1 MNRLKLLA
9 AAMLLAA
16 PIACGDEVPPPPPTG
31 SIDGLVSIEG
41 QGIDA
46 VSVTLSNGASATTAN
61 GGMFRFD
68 GVEAGA
74 YTVTIGNYPADASFD
89 QTSAA
94 ATISTDGETVTVNFP
109 GTFIR
114 TSSIMGTVTV
124 ENEGL
129 VGVTV
134 KLSGTGESETL
145 TDGNGQYAF
154 AGLRAGNYTI
164 EISGFD
170 DEDVSF
176 GSSSSAATL
185 AVGESK
191 VVIFEGTYL
200 RTSGILGQITADNQP
215 QEAVTV
221 SLQGRGENRSMTT
234 NSAGQYSF
242 DGLRSGDYA
251 IGISGYNTDEV
262 SFDVTSK
269 TVTVAYGET
278 ATLPFEGT
286 LLRTA
291 GIMGTVTVEGVGPIE
306 DVTVT
311 IQGNGETKSMPTNSA
326 GMYSFN
332 RLHAGD
338 YSVTISGFDDDE
350 YGFDVTTATVTVA
363 LQDTETV
370 AFGGIMLRTAGISG
384 EVTVGDDDAPL
395 SGVTVTVS
403 GGPKDEEHSATTH
416 SDGTY
421 LVENLHAGD
430 YSVVISGYDTR
441 EYGFDPTTETVS
453 VGLRETLE
461 VAFQGELLRTAGV
474 SGRVSVG
481 GMGIPGVTVT
491 LTGEEDRDP
500 ENTNAD
506 GQFGFSGLAAGDY
519 TLTISEYD
527 AVEYAFEPTRE
538 FELELDESEIE
549 NFTGRALRTATV
561 MGYVTVEDAPL
572 PGIGVTLIMG
582 VGTSGEIVGAMPTG
596 ETGGYTFGPLL
607 AGDYQVRIGEYA
619 DEYDFAAGD
628 MQVTAVMTDSTATVN
643 FAATI
648 IRTASVSGRVTIDG
662 DPMKDVTVT
671 LTGDHAPDDN
681 SRMTGDYGMYEF
693 DDLRKGDY
701 TLTIS
706 GYDAVDYHFEPT
718 GESFA
723 LELGGSEIKNFTGK
737 ALRTATV
744 MGYVTVEDA
753 PLPGIGVTLIKV
765 VSATSGE
772 IVGAMATGAD
782 GGYAFG
788 PLLAGAYQVRI
799 GEYDDEYDFEAGDMQ
814 VTAVMTDSTATV
826 NFAATIIRTA
836 MVSGMVT
843 IDGDPMKD
851 VTVTIDGD
859 HAPASPDN
867 SMMTG
872 DDGEYS
878 FGELRKGAYTV
889 TMTNPD
895 DNAYSFP
902 TVATPV
908 NLGVGQEQPG
918 ISFAGTRLKRA
929 SISGQVHAAGD
940 PVANVTVMLSGHA
953 DGEDVTD
960 ANGEYNFPGLAVGSY
975 MVTISGWAEAA
986 YIFDAPASDA
996 VIVNNDD
1003 FLIVD
1008 FEGTH
1013 TKTASISGMLFLDEV
1028 TRDLMHTDG
1037 EPVLDLTNEI
1047 AALQAAGLLPEIVTG
1062 LPLTLLGPNLGESTL
1077 IFANADGTYEFPGLQ
1092 AGSYAISV
1100 SFDEELDEAGTT
1112 VEGLLARAGYEYTGL
1127 SLIDVAVEAGEP
1139 NTDNN
1144 LPFEITKQTIN
1155 VSAVMGTP
1163 DAPTET
1169 IVPGVV
1175 LALYPTAEDADKG
1188 ENALGTK
1195 TTGENGVATFDFLRE
1210 DDDGPGGE
1218 DNDHLVFAKVTD
1230 TGDDDLAFS
1239 DNEDIEIQYAATDRV
1254 SNALAAARLVN
1265 IKVNFQWEV
1274 MSNADAEDGNEPLG
1288 GWVADDEMGE
1298 TDASGLATYSGW
1310 ITSVEA
1316 IAGASYDVMLA
1327 EEQDDSV
1334 TGKEKWGQSDA
1345 LKHDHNHLALPAD
1358 NTSAMNHYGPIY
1370 VTWTTQSL
1378 TLGVY
1383 READDVEGFTDY
1395 QSELAGGD
1403 HRPHSEVGRAMTV
1416 ELLARESGT
1425 NRLRRHKWDVDE
1437 ETGEYGKEGYAS
1449 FDANGMVT
1457 FTGIDAD
1464 VELTVRYRA
1473 GADREQMDYGYDEI
1487 ETFGGDLDHGVTLG
1501 AFGAMG
1507 GAGPEVRMCSAS
1519 DDTNA
1524 DATSDEWS
1532 DEWCATFAYQWN
1544 TGTVY
1549 GTVGSERGHKVTV
1562 EPETGHG
1569 AIGDEDKTDSRGAYS
1584 IGDLQDGVYTATAAS
1599 GDDDYQLLTPAE
1611 VESFALYHNEA
1622 CWAATNPDPARGDER
1637 PDSCAD
1643 DEVDVGDD
1651 DGTTTWAYVNGYEHD
1666 WETGRLGHSIKGY
1679 VANDGQDGEDR
1690 DNLLRGD
1697 ESKADIT
1704 MTLRKGTDVVG
1715 TAETNARGLYSFDD
1729 LAEGDNYT
1737 VSAGSG
1743 TNYRAIHA
1751 IEEDDGVWD
1760 FVTSKTAK
1768 AEDYTLSPDE
1778 ADLDKPYWERRYS
1791 AGGAMGQ
1798 PTTTVG
1804 TGTNSDKYYNFALV
1818 YTDGEVSGS
1827 VNNISGSSADIDL
1840 VFSSP
1845 VPFEDDKELTTT
1857 NSRGD
1862 FETGGLMEA
1871 IGYSVVIEDR
1881 GFAAP
1886 CMDGNDP
1893 DDDAPLSDHD
1903 GIADTPEQ
1911 CTKAE
1916 TTLMAD
1922 IEGEND
1928 HESLGTLHV
1937 YSTMASAADELT
1949 ALEVM
1954 GVTEIGGTAGEMAV
1968 YTVAV
1973 QDDEDGTNDGDVVIE
1988 VSVTYG
1994 AASVLVA
2001 ATASPGAGA
2010 RVMKG
2015 TSPCPGGRCTLDYHA
2030 TGGSTNVDTEA
2041 ARTTTITVMVTAENS
2056 YNDHAYTF
2064 DVTRTNPHGYGITA
2078 EDVFVDDDAS
2088 SGTFGTTT
2096 DEKLEVQTETGATTA
2111 DIRFNL
2117 EELGADSDTFCAQD
2131 VEVRRHNDD
2140 VLITPNSQT
2149 DGDTCANNQY
2159 TLSAA
2164 VDGTVYRVTIFSE
2177 DGEDEDYYL
2186 NLSRG

>member
-1 MNRLKLLA
+1 M
-9 AAMLLAA
+9 
-16 PIACGDEVPPPPPTG
+16 
-31 SIDGLVSIEG
+31 
-41 QGIDA
+41 
-46 VSVTLSNGASATTAN
+46 
-61 GGMFRFD
+61 
-68 GVEAGA
+68 
-74 YTVTIGNYPADASFD
+74 
-89 QTSAA
+89 
-94 ATISTDGETVTVNFP
+94 
-109 GTFIR
+109 
-114 TSSIMGTVTV
+114 
-124 ENEGL
+124 
-129 VGVTV
+129 
-134 KLSGTGESETL
+134 
-145 TDGNGQYAF
+145 
-154 AGLRAGNYTI
+154 
-164 EISGFD
+164 
-170 DEDVSF
+170 SF
-176 GSSSSAATL
+176 GSSSSAVTVP
-185 AVGESK
+185 VGESK
-191 VVIFEGTYL
+191 VVSFEGTYL
-200 RTSGILGQITADNQP
+200 RTSGILGQITAGNQP
-215 QEAVTV
+215 QEGVTV

-234 NSAGQYSF
+234 NSAGQYAF
-242 DGLRSGDYA
+242 DELRSGDYA
-251 IGISGYNTDEV
+251 IGISGYNTDEM
-262 SFDVTSK
+262 SFDVTSR
-269 TVTVAYGET
+269 TVTVAHGET
-278 ATLPFEGT
+278 ANIPFEGT

-291 GIMGTVTVEGVGPIE
+291 GIMGTVSVEGVGPIA

-311 IQGNGETKSMPTNSA
+311 IQGNGETHEDETNNA

-350 YGFDVTTATVTVA
+350 YGFDATTATVTVA

-370 AFGGIMLRTAGISG
+370 AFDGIMLRTAGISG

-403 GGPKDEEHSATTH
+403 GGPRDEEHSRTTD
-416 SDGTY
+416 SDGVY

-441 EYGFDPTTETVS
+441 EYGFEPTTETVS

-474 SGRVSVG
+474 SGRVSVNE
-481 GMGIPGVTVT
+481 MGIPGVTVT
-491 LTGEEDRDP
+491 LTGEEDREP
-500 ENTNAD
+500 ETTNAD
-506 GQFGFSGLAAGDY
+506 GQFGFTGLAAGDY
-519 TLTISEYD
+519 TLTISGYD

-538 FELELDESEIE
+538 FELELDESAIK
-549 NFTGRALRTATV
+549 NFTGRALRTAGV
-561 MGYVTVEDAPL
+561 MGYVTVEGAPL
-572 PGIGVTLIMG
+572 PGIDVTLTKG
-582 VGTSGEIVGAMPTG
+582 VGTSGEIVGAMATG

-607 AGDYQVRIGEYA
+607 AGAYQVSIAGYA
-619 DEYDFAAGD
+619 DEHDFAAGD
-628 MQVTAVMTDSTATVN
+628 MQGTAVMTDSTATVN

-648 IRTASVSGRVTIDG
+648 NRTAMVSGRVTIAG

-706 GYDAVDYHFEPT
+706 GYDAVDYEFEPT
-718 GESFA
+718 RESFA
-723 LELGGSEIKNFTGK
+723 LELGGEETKNFTGK

-744 MGYVTVEDA
+744 MGSVTVEDA

-772 IVGAMATGAD
+772 IVGAMPTGAD
-782 GGYAFG
+782 GGYTFG

-799 GEYDDEYDFEAGDMQ
+799 AGYDDEHDFAAGDMQ

-836 MVSGMVT
+836 SVSGMVT
-843 IDGDPMKD
+843 IDGDAMAN
-851 VTVTIDGD
+851 VTVTLTGD
-859 HAPASPDN
+859 HAPDDN
-867 SMMTG
+867 SRMTD
-872 DDGEYS
+872 DDGSYS

-902 TVATPV
+902 AVATPV

-929 SISGQVHAAGD
+929 SISGQVHADGD

-960 ANGEYNFPGLAVGSY
+960 DNGEYNFPGLAVGSY
-975 MVTISGWAEAA
+975 TVTISGWAEAA

-996 VIVNNDD
+996 EIVNNDD
-1003 FLIVD
+1003 FEIVD
-1008 FEGTH
+1008 FAGEH
-1013 TKTASISGMLFLDEV
+1013 TMTAKIGGMLFLDEV
-1028 TRDLMHTDG
+1028 DPDRMHTDG

-1139 NTDNN
+1139 NKDNN
-1144 LPFEITKQTIN
+1144 LPFKITKQTIN

-1288 GWVADDEMGE
+1288 GWVADNEMGE

-1334 TGKEKWGQSDA
+1334 TGKEKWGQSDL

-1437 ETGEYGKEGYAS
+1437 DTGEYGKEGYAS

-1569 AIGDEDKTDSRGAYS
+1569 AIGDEDETGNGGYYS

-1599 GDDDYQLLTPAE
+1599 GDNDYQLLTPAE
-1611 VESFALYHNEA
+1611 AESFALYHNEA
-1622 CWAATNPDPARGDER
+1622 CWAATNPDPATRRR
-1637 PDSCAD
+1637 PARAAARTTKWI
-1643 DEVDVGDD
+1643 EGDD

-1679 VANDGQDGEDR
+1679 VANDGQDGEAR

-1697 ESKADIT
+1697 ESKAGHHDDA
-1704 MTLRKGTDVVG
+1704 LRNSRNTARVSEVGPVETD
-1715 TAETNARGLYSFDD
+1715 ARRIIL
-1729 LAEGDNYT
+1729 
-1737 VSAGSG
+1737 VRGSG
-1743 TNYRAIHA
+1743 SGRLLHRAARAAASNARAIHA

-1760 FVTSKTAK
+1760 FVTSKPAE

-1778 ADLDKPYWERRYS
+1778 ADLDKPYWHRGSS
-1791 AGGAMGQ
+1791 AGGTMGQ

-1871 IGYSVVIEDR
+1871 IGYSVVIEDA

-1903 GIADTPEQ
+1903 NDAGTTPEQ

-1916 TTLMAD
+1916 TTLMAA

-1937 YSTMASAADELT
+1937 YNDRMSAEDVMATLS
-1949 ALEVM
+1949 VK
-1954 GVTEIGGTAGEMAV
+1954 GVTEIGGTAGEMA
-1968 YTVAV
+1968 
-1973 QDDEDGTNDGDVVIE
+1973 E
-1988 VSVTYG
+1988 
-1994 AASVLVA
+1994 LHRKR
-2001 ATASPGAGA
+2001 PG
-2010 RVMKG
+2010 
-2015 TSPCPGGRCTLDYHA
+2015 
-2030 TGGSTNVDTEA
+2030 
-2041 ARTTTITVMVTAENS
+2041 
-2056 YNDHAYTF
+2056 
-2064 DVTRTNPHGYGITA
+2064 
-2078 EDVFVDDDAS
+2078 
-2088 SGTFGTTT
+2088 
-2096 DEKLEVQTETGATTA
+2096 
-2111 DIRFNL
+2111 
-2117 EELGADSDTFCAQD
+2117 
-2131 VEVRRHNDD
+2131 
-2140 VLITPNSQT
+2140 
-2149 DGDTCANNQY
+2149 
-2159 TLSAA
+2159 
-2164 VDGTVYRVTIFSE
+2164 
-2177 DGEDEDYYL
+2177 
-2186 NLSRG
+2186 